1 MFTKPIIILILICYL
16 VDASS
21 KYKRYDMITCNM
33 IGNLPN
39 MTITNENLENGL
51 YRDVMKRDI
60 MLNEYSYKNPKYT
73 YVNIDINLY
82 KLYKYKYQTFMLNIK
97 YYNQNIYSCCTFDG
111 ERIIT
116 KTYSINLDD
125 FYL

>member
-1 MFTKPIIILILICYL
+1 
-16 VDASS
+16 
-21 KYKRYDMITCNM
+21 M